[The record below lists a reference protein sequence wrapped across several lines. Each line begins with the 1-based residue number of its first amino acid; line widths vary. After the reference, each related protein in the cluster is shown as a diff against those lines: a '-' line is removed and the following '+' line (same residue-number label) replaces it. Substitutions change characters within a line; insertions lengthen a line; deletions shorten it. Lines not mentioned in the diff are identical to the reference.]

1 MQLAHLMVV
10 GEGTD
15 GLEVG
20 AALVAVTSAMIL
32 PHSARGVLVE
42 VATTMVEA
50 AVVVMVVP
58 PLHTVVVDMV
68 ALGLLV
74 LGIDVIVVA
83 P

>member
-20 AALVAVTSAMIL
+20 AALVAVTSAMTL

-50 AVVVMVVP
+50 AVVV

-68 ALGLLV
+68 ELGLLV
-74 LGIDVIVVA
+74 LGIDVID
-83 P
+83 PP